1 METVRFLSDLLK
13 GTGVPNF
20 LIIGIVIIII
30 WLMISG
36 LRKGLKRRRTGDDHD
51 SHDEKN
57 TD

>member
-1 METVRFLSDLLK
+1 METVRFFSEFLK

-36 LRKGLKRRRTGDDHD
+36 LRKGLKRRKTSDDSD
-51 SHDEKN
+51 DEKDSN
-57 TD
+57 

>member
-1 METVRFLSDLLK
+1 METVRFLSDFLK

-36 LRKGLKRRRTGDDHD
+36 LRKGLKRRKKTNGGSDDEGDND
-51 SHDEKN
+51 
-57 TD
+57 